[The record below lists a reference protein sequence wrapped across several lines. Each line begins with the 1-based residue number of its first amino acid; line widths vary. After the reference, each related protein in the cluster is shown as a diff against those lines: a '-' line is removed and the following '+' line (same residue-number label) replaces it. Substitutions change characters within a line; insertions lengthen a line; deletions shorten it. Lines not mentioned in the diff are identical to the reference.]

1 MSKTKAELLQDLLD
15 ADDVIRR
22 QFAAINEMK
31 DVIANLR
38 NDLRLANRHHEA
50 AKEQANR
57 ANETVEKIPGWIL
70 WLLRV

>member
-15 ADDVIRR
+15 ADDIIRR
-22 QFAAINEMK
+22 QTAAMNEMK

-38 NDLRLANRHHEA
+38 NELRLANRHFQS
-50 AKEQANR
+50 AKEQADR
-57 ANETVEKIPGWIL
+57 ANGAVEKIPGWIL